1 MLELDIIKQH
11 VRLELDDDTQDSLL
25 ESYAGA
31 AWDQVQAQT
40 GRNLYVTKNDIPV
53 DAETGDSADDHALV
67 LNDAVTAAMLLMIGH
82 WFENREVVVIGASAS
97 ELPMAVNALIKPY
110 QHYNL

>member
-11 VRLELDDDTQDSLL
+11 VRLELDDDSQDSLL

-40 GRNLYVTKNDIPV
+40 GRTLYPTKQEIPV
-53 DAETGDSADDHALV
+53 DDEGEPTDDHALV
-67 LNDAVTAAMLLMIGH
+67 LNDALTTAMLLMIGH
-82 WFENREVVVIGASAS
+82 WFENRESVVIGTIAT
-97 ELPMAVNALIKPY
+97 ELPMAVNSLIKPY
-110 QHYNL
+110 QHFNV